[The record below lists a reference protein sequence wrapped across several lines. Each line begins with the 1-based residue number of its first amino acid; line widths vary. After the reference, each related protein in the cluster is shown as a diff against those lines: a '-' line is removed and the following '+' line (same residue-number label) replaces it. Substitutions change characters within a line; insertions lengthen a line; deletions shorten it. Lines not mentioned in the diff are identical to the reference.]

1 MPDHPTIED
10 VAALRQVLGE
20 PSSGTASK
28 VTDVVTDEARAYI
41 TRSPFVVVSTSSAD
55 GRQDASPKGD
65 APGFVVVEDE
75 RTLLIP
81 ERPGNKLAYGLEN
94 ILSNPHIGLLFMLP
108 GTPETVRVNGRA
120 EITADPDLCARL
132 EARGKPALLVVRVEV
147 EECFHHC
154 AKAFLRAELWKPESW
169 GERLKVSFG
178 KMAARRLQLDDH
190 VADLVDEAIEKDYAE
205 NL

>member
-1 MPDHPTIED
+1 MSAERTVDD
-10 VAALRQVLGE
+10 LASLRSVLGE
-20 PSSGTASK
+20 PSPGTATK
-28 VTDVVTDEARAYI
+28 VTDTVTDEARAYI
-41 TRSPFVVVSTSSAD
+41 ERSPFVVVSTSDAD

-65 APGFVVVEDE
+65 EPGFVTVQDE

-81 ERPGNKLAYGLEN
+81 ERPGNKLAYGLAN
-94 ILSNPHIGLLFMLP
+94 ILANPHVGLLFMLP

-120 EITADPDLCARL
+120 TITTDADLCARL
-132 EARGKPALLVVRVEV
+132 SARGKPALLVVRVEV

-154 AKAFLRAELWKPESW
+154 AKAFLRSQLWKPETW

-178 KMAARRLQLDDH
+178 RMAVKSLKLDES
-190 VADLVDEAIEKDYAE
+190 VADLVDEAIEKDYVE

>member
-1 MPDHPTIED
+1 MSTRHTIESLD
-10 VAALRQVLGE
+10 ALRGVLGE
-20 PSSGTASK
+20 PLSGASTK
-28 VTDVVTDEARAYI
+28 VTDFVTDEAREYVQ
-41 TRSPFVVVSTSSAD
+41 RSPFLVLSTSDAA

-65 APGFVVVEDE
+65 APGFVHVEND
-75 RTLLIP
+75 RLLVIP

-94 ILSNPHIGLLFMLP
+94 ILVNPHVGLLFMLP

-120 EITADPDLCARL
+120 SISADPDLLGRL
-132 EARGKPALLVVRVEV
+132 EARGKPAVLAIRVEV

-154 AKAFLRAELWKPESW
+154 AKAFIRSKLWKPETW

-178 KMAARRLQLDDH
+178 RMAVKQLKLDEG
-190 VADLVDEAIEKDYAE
+190 VADVLDAAIEKDYAE